1 MTLLQLLYAGK
12 QAVLVPIGNDLPSH
26 SRPDARQI
34 AQLLLVGFVDVDA
47 AVVCLAGRRRA
58 VQVIGDMNM
67 HAVSRFIGKVDSR
80 PIGIGQD
87 ASGGM
92 DGFTDAYRLVKGV

>member
-1 MTLLQLLYAGK
+1 M
-12 QAVLVPIGNDLPSH
+12 LVPISNNLPGH
-26 SRPDARQI
+26 SRPDARQL
-34 AQLLLVGFVDVDA
+34 AQLLLVGFVDIDA

-58 VQVIGDMNM
+58 VQVVRDMNM

-80 PIGIGQD
+80 RISIRQD

-92 DGFTDAYRLVKGV
+92 DGFADAHRFVKGV